1 MINKIRDIPA
11 KILLSFF
18 QLLPLDKK
26 KVVLKSFRGENCGD
40 NPGALYK
47 LLRQCRPDLKYYWVM
62 CDISTPIDG
71 AMIIK
76 HGSIAELYHLATA
89 ILWIDNK
96 RKGLWCSKRKGQ
108 FYLQTWHGGISCKKV
123 EADARSSLPDYY
135 LLSAKKDSKNAD
147 LFLSDS
153 KWTTNLYRRAFFYD
167 GNILECG
174 LPKADILYRSNRS
187 TKQIVYNYFN
197 LDEDIKLALYAPT
210 FRADGNFDAYNIDY
224 HALQNALIHKFGG
237 KWKVIVR
244 LHPNVARKSEQLSVD
259 QDITING
266 SKYQDINELIVASE
280 VLITDYSSCMFDA
293 MAAGKKV
300 FLFATDIENYDSD
313 RGRYFKFSELP
324 FSLATNNEEMG
335 LIIKNFCENDYINK
349 VEHFKKKL
357 GLVDGGHA
365 CETVCNYLEQFL

>member
-1 MINKIRDIPA
+1 MINEIRDIPA
-11 KILLSFF
+11 KFLLAIF
-18 QLLPLDKK
+18 QLFPLDKK
-26 KVVLKSFRGENCGD
+26 KVVLKSFRGQNCGD

-47 LLRQCRPDLKYYWVM
+47 VLRQRRPDLKYYWVM
-62 CDISTPIDG
+62 CDTNTCIDG
-71 AMIIK
+71 AKIIK

-108 FYLQTWHGGISCKKV
+108 FYLQTWHGGISGKKV
-123 EADARSSLPDYY
+123 EADARGSLSGYY

-153 KWTTNLYRRAFFYD
+153 KWTTNLYRRAFFYN

-174 LPKADILYRSNRS
+174 LPKADILYRSNFS
-187 TKQIVYNYFN
+187 IKQIVYNYFSI
-197 LDEDIKLALYAPT
+197 DEDIKLALYAPT
-210 FRADGNFDAYNIDY
+210 FRVDGNLDAYNIDY
-224 HALQNALIHKFGG
+224 LALQNALIHKFGG

-244 LHPNVARKSEQLSVD
+244 LHPNVAGKAEKLSVD
-259 QDITING
+259 KDITING

-293 MAAGKKV
+293 MEAGKKV
-300 FLFATDIENYDSD
+300 FLFATDIETYDAD

-324 FSLATNNEEMG
+324 FSLATNNEEMAN
-335 LIIKNFCENDYINK
+335 IIKSFCEKDYINR

-357 GLVDGGHA
+357 GFVDGGHA
-365 CETVCNYLEQFL
+365 CETVCNYLEQVL